1 MDKTWWS
8 CTHWILP
15 SWCRLLVHKS
25 GKNQSVFSNGE
36 TWPAWPKPFSTP
48 LSSSAGYLWFFTRA
62 CCNMSSPWALLTAH
76 KSGSLSIC
84 LLSDEWIWI
93 WVALWEP
100 QYLWTFFTWA
110 CHICSLLWVNMN
122 MSGSL
127 RTSVQCSQ
135 IEKRD
140 QPEPNLP
147 QFFNA
152 SFFFNVF
159 TNKLPKGCHCHVGQ
173 FAKLQEAW
181 WAPRPQK

>member
-1 MDKTWWS
+1 M
-8 CTHWILP
+8 
-15 SWCRLLVHKS
+15 
-25 GKNQSVFSNGE
+25 
-36 TWPAWPKPFSTP
+36 PAQW
-48 LSSSAGYLWFFTRA
+48 Y
-62 CCNMSSPWALLTAH
+62 
-76 KSGSLSIC
+76 
-84 LLSDEWIWI
+84 EWIWI
-93 WVALWEP
+93 WVAVWEP

-181 WAPRPQK
+181 WAPEPRSRAQINYSFPTDPCNREPAKKITGVLPTFLYKCIFNVFSLTPMQPHLFCQGLKMDTLKYLVSGMSAQIFKR